1 MPPAPGARI
10 LRKHS
15 SSVQVNN
22 LHCLLHG
29 IVRTPRMRRE
39 HALIRFCRTLTHK
52 QKILISSGAASI
64 AVYTDQRT
72 FWVQRGC
79 ACDRLLLYKLGT
91 WARDRPAWVVG
102 GARGG
107 VWEEGTRRARPGA
120 GCRGRP
126 GQVREGGTEMQARD
140 VVITAAV
147 LQNGV

>member
-1 MPPAPGARI
+1 MRTCAHACTRVNTQKYIQIISARTHTPKRMLMPPAPGARI

-15 SSVQVNN
+15 LSVQVNN
-22 LHCLLHG
+22 LHCLLRG

-107 VWEEGTRRARPGA
+107 DWEGQAW
-120 GCRGRP
+120 GR
-126 GQVREGGTEMQARD
+126 
-140 VVITAAV
+140 
-147 LQNGV
+147 L